1 MPFKR
6 NLIYYICPF
15 KNNNEWRLNI
25 REIVKYWDAFN
36 NKKIVAVIQGQEFVG
51 IKKIKEEFNDNNIE
65 YIVMENDRRLGEVR
79 PFKRLLRKIRSADPC
94 ELTFYAHAKG
104 VSPRYK
110 NRTNRHCVKNIRIWR
125 NTMYYY
131 CLRDPNY
138 IDRVLSDFSCCGCYK
153 NTLHKGLG
161 SPESSWHFAGT
172 YFWFNNEKLFSLDN
186 WSEVGNDRHGVE
198 GYLGSMFPEK
208 ESYSLFFD
216 EPFGFG
222 GIYNLS
228 EDHWNMLLP
237 DFLTAKDFEY
247 GYNRI

>member
-36 NKKIVAVIQGQEFVG
+36 NKKIVAVIQGQEFVD

-79 PFKRLLRKIRSADPC
+79 PFKKMMKSVFSLDPC

-110 NRTNRHCVKNIRIWR
+110 NRTNRHCMKNIRIWR
-125 NTMYYY
+125 NAMYYY
-131 CLRDPNY
+131 CLRDPEY
-138 IDRVLSDFSCCGCYK
+138 IDRVLSDFSCCGCFK
-153 NTLHKGLG
+153 RIQHVGQ
-161 SPESSWHFAGT
+161 SPCQWHYAGT
-172 YFWFNNEKLFSLDN
+172 YFWFNNNKVFLNKN
-186 WSEVGNDRHGVE
+186 WDEVIGDRWAVE
-198 GYLGSMFPEK
+198 GYLGCKFPEG
-208 ESYSLFFD
+208 EAFCI
-216 EPFGFG
+216 FGEYRPRYEL
-222 GIYNLS
+222 IDMS
-228 EDHWNMLLP
+228 EDHWNTILP